1 MLETAIKLIF
11 MDRNVK
17 IFAIIS
23 TLAVLM
29 SGVLSILFG
38 GYDARIDTGPTVW
51 VLVVFIFAVIIPLLI
66 VVVTALFGLSNL
78 FKKQY
83 KNFLIY
89 AGIALVTLVILFLF
103 TLPPLFIK

>member
-1 MLETAIKLIF
+1 

-23 TLAVLM
+23 ILAVLV
-29 SGVLSILFG
+29 SGVLSMLFG

-66 VVVTALFGLSNL
+66 VGVTTLFGLFNL
-78 FKKQY
+78 FKKEY
-83 KNFLIY
+83 KKFLIY
-89 AGIALVTLVILFLF
+89 AGVALVTLAILFLL